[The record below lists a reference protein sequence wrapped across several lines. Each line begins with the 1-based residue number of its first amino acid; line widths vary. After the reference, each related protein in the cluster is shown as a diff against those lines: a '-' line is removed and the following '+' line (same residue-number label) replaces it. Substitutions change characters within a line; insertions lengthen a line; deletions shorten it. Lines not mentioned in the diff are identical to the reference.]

1 MTQVEFEN
9 QLRELRSQKAQVMNQ
24 FSLMQNEVK
33 EEIAAK
39 NRQIYEL
46 SQQVQK
52 LKVQKAGITE
62 RRLKAEK
69 DWGDR
74 IQGFINQYQEQANRS
89 WEAVSTYTIV
99 KELRKRGWQGTI
111 FNNDPDM
118 AEEHKDGVIAAFN
131 GKPNDE
137 IPEEE
142 LTEDEKRIKR
152 MAEEYD
158 GLCGKFKRLLDF
170 LETDKFKSLP
180 EHYQALLKRQAR
192 AMDDYESTLKERIQ
206 IECAN
211 TGKHDNDG
219 ESRETTESHS

>member
-131 GKPNDE
+131 GKANEE
-137 IPEEE
+137 IPEEQ

-152 MAEEYD
+152 MAQEYD
-158 GLCGKFKRLLDF
+158 GLCGRFKRLLDF

-206 IECAN
+206 IECGN
-211 TGKHDNDG
+211 TGKHNNDG
-219 ESRETTESHS
+219 EG

>member
-131 GKPNDE
+131 GKANEE
-137 IPEEE
+137 IPEEQ

-152 MAEEYD
+152 MAQEYD
-158 GLCGKFKRLLDF
+158 GLCGRFKRLLDF

-206 IECAN
+206 IECGN
-211 TGKHDNDG
+211 IGKHNNDG
-219 ESRETTESHS
+219 EG

>member
-131 GKPNDE
+131 GKANEE
-137 IPEEE
+137 IPEEQ

-152 MAEEYD
+152 MAQEYD
-158 GLCGKFKRLLDF
+158 GLCGRFKRLLDF

-206 IECAN
+206 IECGN
-211 TGKHDNDG
+211 TGKHNYDG
-219 ESRETTESHS
+219 EG

>member
-9 QLRELRSQKAQVMNQ
+9 QLRELRRQKAQVMNQ

-131 GKPNDE
+131 GKANEE
-137 IPEEE
+137 IPEEQ

-152 MAEEYD
+152 MAQEYD
-158 GLCGKFKRLLDF
+158 GLCGRFKRLLDF

-206 IECAN
+206 IECGN
-211 TGKHDNDG
+211 VGKHNNDG
-219 ESRETTESHS
+219 EG

>member
-118 AEEHKDGVIAAFN
+118 AEEHKGGVIAAFN
-131 GKPNDE
+131 GKANDE
-137 IPEEE
+137 IPEEQ

-152 MAEEYD
+152 MAQEYD
-158 GLCGKFKRLLDF
+158 GLCGRFKRLLDF

-206 IECAN
+206 IECGN
-211 TGKHDNDG
+211 TGKHNNDG
-219 ESRETTESHS
+219 EG

>member
-131 GKPNDE
+131 GKAKEE
-137 IPEEE
+137 IPEEQ

-152 MAEEYD
+152 MAQEYD
-158 GLCGKFKRLLDF
+158 GLCGRFKRLLDF

-206 IECAN
+206 IECGN
-211 TGKHDNDG
+211 TGKHNNDG
-219 ESRETTESHS
+219 EG

>member
-131 GKPNDE
+131 GKANEE
-137 IPEEE
+137 ISEEQ

-152 MAEEYD
+152 MAQEYD
-158 GLCGKFKRLLDF
+158 GLCGRFKRLLDF

-206 IECAN
+206 IECGN
-211 TGKHDNDG
+211 TGKHNNDG
-219 ESRETTESHS
+219 EG

>member
-99 KELRKRGWQGTI
+99 KELRKRGWQGNI

-131 GKPNDE
+131 GKANEE
-137 IPEEE
+137 IPEEQ

-152 MAEEYD
+152 MAQEYD
-158 GLCGKFKRLLDF
+158 GLCGRFKRLLDF

-206 IECAN
+206 IECGN

-219 ESRETTESHS
+219 EG

>member
-111 FNNDPDM
+111 FNNDHDM
-118 AEEHKDGVIAAFN
+118 AEEHKEGVIAAFN
-131 GKPNDE
+131 GAHHFEND
-137 IPEEE
+137 
-142 LTEDEKRIKR
+142 D
-152 MAEEYD
+152 D
-158 GLCGKFKRLLDF
+158 G
-170 LETDKFKSLP
+170 
-180 EHYQALLKRQAR
+180 A
-192 AMDDYESTLKERIQ
+192 
-206 IECAN
+206 
-211 TGKHDNDG
+211 G
-219 ESRETTESHS
+219 E

>member
-9 QLRELRSQKAQVMNQ
+9 QLRELRNQKAQVMNQ

-118 AEEHKDGVIAAFN
+118 AEEHKEGVIAAFN
-131 GKPNDE
+131 GAHHFESDDDE
-137 IPEEE
+137 EAI
-142 LTEDEKRIKR
+142 
-152 MAEEYD
+152 
-158 GLCGKFKRLLDF
+158 
-170 LETDKFKSLP
+170 
-180 EHYQALLKRQAR
+180 
-192 AMDDYESTLKERIQ
+192 
-206 IECAN
+206 
-211 TGKHDNDG
+211 HD
-219 ESRETTESHS
+219 

>member
-1 MTQVEFEN
+1 
-9 QLRELRSQKAQVMNQ
+9 MNQ

-131 GKPNDE
+131 GKANEE
-137 IPEEE
+137 ISEEQ

-152 MAEEYD
+152 MAQEYD
-158 GLCGKFKRLLDF
+158 GLCGRFKRLLDF

-206 IECAN
+206 IECGN
-211 TGKHDNDG
+211 TGKHNNDG
-219 ESRETTESHS
+219 EG

>member
-118 AEEHKDGVIAAFN
+118 AEEHKEGVIAAFN
-131 GKPNDE
+131 GKANEE
-137 IPEEE
+137 IPEEQ

-152 MAEEYD
+152 MAQEYD
-158 GLCGKFKRLLDF
+158 GLCGRFKRLLDF

-206 IECAN
+206 IECGN
-211 TGKHDNDG
+211 TGKHNNDG
-219 ESRETTESHS
+219 EG

>member
-74 IQGFINQYQEQANRS
+74 IQKYITDFHEQYERS
-89 WEAVSTYTIV
+89 WDSISTYTIV

-118 AEEHKDGVIAAFN
+118 ADEHKEGVIAAFN
-131 GKPNDE
+131 GKANDD
-137 IPEEE
+137 E
-142 LTEDEKRIKR
+142 LRGTDTGTD
-152 MAEEYD
+152 MD
-158 GLCGKFKRLLDF
+158 GQ
-170 LETDKFKSLP
+170 E
-180 EHYQALLKRQAR
+180 
-192 AMDDYESTLKERIQ
+192 
-206 IECAN
+206 
-211 TGKHDNDG
+211 
-219 ESRETTESHS
+219 

>member
-89 WEAVSTYTIV
+89 PRHGRRAQG
-99 KELRKRGWQGTI
+99 RG
-111 FNNDPDM
+111 DCC
-118 AEEHKDGVIAAFN
+118 V
-131 GKPNDE
+131 
-137 IPEEE
+137 
-142 LTEDEKRIKR
+142 
-152 MAEEYD
+152 
-158 GLCGKFKRLLDF
+158 
-170 LETDKFKSLP
+170 
-180 EHYQALLKRQAR
+180 
-192 AMDDYESTLKERIQ
+192 
-206 IECAN
+206 
-211 TGKHDNDG
+211 
-219 ESRETTESHS
+219 

>member
-9 QLRELRSQKAQVMNQ
+9 QLRELRNQKAQVMNQ
-24 FSLMQNEVK
+24 FSLMQNEIK

-62 RRLKAEK
+62 RRLKVEK

-74 IQGFINQYQEQANRS
+74 IQKYITDFHEQYERS
-89 WEAVSTYTIV
+89 WDSISTYTIV

-118 AEEHKDGVIAAFN
+118 AEEHKEGVIAAFN
-131 GKPNDE
+131 GKAK
-137 IPEEE
+137 EEE
-142 LTEDEKRIKR
+142 TEE
-152 MAEEYD
+152 
-158 GLCGKFKRLLDF
+158 
-170 LETDKFKSLP
+170 
-180 EHYQALLKRQAR
+180 
-192 AMDDYESTLKERIQ
+192 
-206 IECAN
+206 
-211 TGKHDNDG
+211 
-219 ESRETTESHS
+219 

>member
-131 GKPNDE
+131 GKANEE
-137 IPEEE
+137 IPEEQ

-152 MAEEYD
+152 MAQEYD
-158 GLCGKFKRLLDF
+158 GLCGRFKRLLDF

-206 IECAN
+206 IECGN
-211 TGKHDNDG
+211 VGKHNNDG
-219 ESRETTESHS
+219 EG